1 MTLLDNKTCQTYLL
15 LGKKSMFMP
24 GLKPS
29 THRSAIRSR
38 RPVLPLFRRTG
49 L

>member
-1 MTLLDNKTCQTYLL
+1 
-15 LGKKSMFMP
+15 MFMP
-24 GLKPS
+24 GLKS
-29 THRSAIRSR
+29 CTHMSAIRSR